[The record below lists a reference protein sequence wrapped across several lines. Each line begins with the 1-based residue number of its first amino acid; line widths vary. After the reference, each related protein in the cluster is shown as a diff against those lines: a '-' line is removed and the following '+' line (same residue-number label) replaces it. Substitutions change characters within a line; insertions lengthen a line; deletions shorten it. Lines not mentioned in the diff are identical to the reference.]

1 MYLIKP
7 IRVTYSERI
16 KPKIIIYGQIC
27 VVQIFAKKTHASIAL
42 KIIELFLNK
51 ALVGVTGCC
60 AHEYVTKKH
69 ASGGNLIKSTF
80 KY

>member
-1 MYLIKP
+1 
-7 IRVTYSERI
+7 
-16 KPKIIIYGQIC
+16 